1 MRKHSSRSTYSWK
14 VVCFLLRIRQA
25 VAACLMLSACG
36 GSGHK
41 PDALPSANA
50 TAASQAQQSVS
61 EAAAK
66 FPAEA
71 ERAAQHITGSQLHDT
86 IAEIASDKYEG
97 RGPGTR
103 GDAAARAYL
112 IEQLKALGLK
122 PGDGERWE
130 QPFDLVGVTSHMPA
144 RWTFKAAARDAS
156 GDGRGNT
163 GPGQHSKTSL
173 TLAFWEQYIAT
184 TGTQS
189 ERGALKDA
197 ELVFVGYGIRAPE
210 YQWDDFKGQDL
221 RGKLLV
227 MLNNDPDWDPQLFAG
242 DTRLYY
248 GRWTYKYE
256 SAAAQGA
263 AGALIIHTTPSAGYP
278 FSVVQSSWTGEQFE
292 IPDAGASAGE
302 PNTAPRLQLKGWLPE
317 DAARALTRLGGHDL
331 AQLIEAAKRRD
342 FKPVPLG
349 IKTSIAF
356 TASLKRA
363 PTANVFGTLE
373 GSDPAL
379 KREYVIYTAHHD
391 HLGIGKPDARG
402 DTIYNGALDN
412 GAGIAQVLSIA
423 RAFTALPTPPRRS
436 VMFLFV
442 AAEEQGLLGSQ
453 YFVSHS
459 PIPHGRIAANV
470 NYDGGNI
477 WGRTRDVTYI
487 GKGKSSLTA
496 LVDEIAARQGRVV
509 KPDQFPD
516 RGYPYRSDQL
526 NFNKVGVP
534 ALKLNTGTDLVDK
547 PQDWGRHATEDYELH
562 HYHQPSDELQPDW
575 NFEGMVEDAQLG
587 FWAGYRVANQEALPT
602 WTLGD
607 EFESARKA
615 SLAN

>member
-1 MRKHSSRSTYSWK
+1 MRKPSFRSTHACYASPPRRPRAPWK
-14 VVCFLLRIRQA
+14 SVYFLCSQA
-25 VAACLMLSACG
+25 LAAGLALQALSACS
-36 GSGHK
+36 GSAPK
-41 PDALPSANA
+41 PDALPSASA
-50 TAASQAQQSVS
+50 AAPQTPSSAASAD
-61 EAAAK
+61 AAK
-66 FPAEA
+66 FPVEA
-71 ERAAQHITGSQLHDT
+71 EQAAQRITGSQLHDY

-97 RGPGTR
+97 RAPGTR

-122 PGDGERWE
+122 PGDGEHWE
-130 QPFDLVGVTSHMPA
+130 QPFDLVGVTSHMPE
-144 RWTFKAAARDAS
+144 RWTFTASPPRAAS
-156 GDGRGNT
+156 LKNL
-163 GPGQHSKTSL
+163 SL
-173 TLAFWEQYIAT
+173 TLAFWNQYIAT
-184 TGTQS
+184 TGNQA
-189 ERGALKDA
+189 EHGALKDA

-242 DTRLYY
+242 ETRLYY

-263 AGALIIHTTPSAGYP
+263 AGAIIIHTTPSAGYP
-278 FSVVQSSWTGEQFE
+278 FSVVQSSWSGEQFE
-292 IPDAGASAGE
+292 LPRTSADGS
-302 PNTAPRLQLKGWLPE
+302 NDPRLQLRGWLTE
-317 DAARALTRLGGHDL
+317 DAARALAHLGGHDL
-331 AQLIEAAKRRD
+331 TQLIESAKRRD
-342 FKPVPLG
+342 FKPVSLG
-349 IKTSIAF
+349 VKTSIAF
-356 TASLKRA
+356 SATLKRT
-363 PTANVFGTLE
+363 PTANLFGTLE
-373 GSDPAL
+373 GSDPTLA
-379 KREYVIYTAHHD
+379 REYVIYTAHHD

-423 RAFTALPTPPRRS
+423 NAFKALPTPPRRS
-436 VMFLFV
+436 IMFLFV

-453 YFVSHS
+453 YFVEHS
-459 PIPHGRIAANV
+459 PIPHRRIAADV

-487 GKGKSSLTA
+487 GRGKSSLTP

-526 NFNKVGVP
+526 NFNKAGVP
-534 ALKLNTGTDLVDK
+534 SLKLSTGTELIGK
-547 PQDWGRHATEDYELH
+547 PKDWGRHATEDYELH

-575 NFEGMVEDAQLG
+575 NFDGMVEDAQLG
-587 FWAGYRVANQEALPT
+587 FWTGYVVANQDDKPA
-602 WTLGD
+602 WTPGD
-607 EFESARKA
+607 EFAGATESK
-615 SLAN
+615 N